1 MDFLMEHLV
10 VAIAIMFVIIACRI
24 FQANV
29 ALALG
34 DDTPKLNGATSLN
47 PVNHIDITGFICFL
61 LFKFGWAKPLQVNV
75 GNFKNRFWGK
85 IIFSL
90 SNAVMCFL
98 IALISAIIYLMI
110 GSKSV
115 FLFMLF
121 RDVFSI
127 SIVFGI
133 IGLIPLPP
141 FDGAIFVS
149 AFLSREVEYEYFK
162 LSSYTTFILLAL
174 ILTRT
179 FGIFLTPA
187 VQTVGGFI
195 LKIASMLVM

>member
-1 MDFLMEHLV
+1 MDFIMEHLIV
-10 VAIAIMFVIIACRI
+10 GIAVMFVIIACRV

-34 DDTPKLNGATSLN
+34 DDTPKLNGSTSLN
-47 PVNHIDITGFICFL
+47 PV
-61 LFKFGWAKPLQVNV
+61 
-75 GNFKNRFWGK
+75 WGK
-85 IIFSL
+85 IIYSL
-90 SNAVMCFL
+90 SNAFMCFL
-98 IALISAIIYLMI
+98 IALISAIIYIII
-110 GSKSV
+110 GSNSG
-115 FLFMLF
+115 FLFLLF
-121 RDVFSI
+121 RDIFSI

-162 LSSYTTFILLAL
+162 LSNYTTFILLAL

-179 FGIFLTPA
+179 FGTFLSP
-187 VQTVGGFI
+187 VVNTVGKFI
-195 LKIASMLVM
+195 IKLAYMLVM

>member
-1 MDFLMEHLV
+1 MDFLIEHLV

-85 IIFSL
+85 IIYSL

-179 FGIFLTPA
+179 FGTFLTPA